1 MRTKKLTIMKPVVEI
16 NIDAELIED
25 KIAPLNKAGKLHV
38 IKCMFGNLRTVA
50 KMIGYTRLDIANAIN
65 AILKGESV
73 DLKRLGL
80 RYIVGFFDEKKS
92 RRPDA
97 DGGWSLDP
105 MRELEGHAMVTYD
118 NATGIMELCGTGER
132 VDLRADDI
140 DVIDADRVPH
150 DIPIDYNDYS
160 DAQLLTIINHLFM
173 NIRALATTLED
184 VRNDITVVLDSI
196 ATEYDNNAVEMSFAD
211 IGSTC
216 QFTTPIHYQI
226 HTYFMYVVLDR
237 RDNHFYVYAMRDY
250 EPHTKFMTKL
260 FPNGMPDDHKN
271 MPILTYAMFA
281 PAVQPTRKLIDR
293 LKKKPFK
300 PFITR

>member
-1 MRTKKLTIMKPVVEI
+1 MRTTKLTLMKPVVEI

-25 KIAPLNKAGKLHV
+25 KIAPLNKGGKLHV
-38 IKCMFGNLRTVA
+38 IKCMFGNLRTMA

-80 RYIVGFFDEKKS
+80 RYVVGFFDEKKS
-92 RRPDA
+92 IRPDC
-97 DGGWSLDP
+97 DGGWNASV
-105 MRELEGHAMVTYD
+105 MEGHGMVTYD

-140 DVIDADRVPH
+140 DVTDADRVPH
-150 DIPIDYNDYS
+150 GIPIDYNDYS

-196 ATEYDNNAVEMSFAD
+196 ATEYDNAAVEMSFAD
-211 IGSTC
+211 IGSSC
-216 QFTTPIHYQI
+216 QFTTMIRFQGIY
-226 HTYFMYVVLDR
+226 YAYVVLDR
-237 RDNHFYVYAMRDY
+237 RNNHFYLYAMRNID
-250 EPHTKFMTKL
+250 PSTKYMQTL
-260 FPNGMPDDHKN
+260 FPNGMPDDHMD
-271 MPILTYAMFA
+271 MPIHTRALFA
-281 PAVQPTRKLIDR
+281 PAVQPTQKLIDR